1 MIRCRFVLNE
11 TGGEQKLCVTPA
23 ESCLGT
29 RLKAFTLVVPRKFEK
44 SKISTIPSSS
54 IASRHG
60 WTSQVSFAVF
70 WLLQHVDEMA
80 SSSQHKHSKRGMKK
94 MLTAHKTVFKTF
106 TNILTYVISLLLQSS
121 ILLLIVMAEIV

>member
-11 TGGEQKLCVTPA
+11 IGGEQNLCVTPV

-29 RLKAFTLVVPRKFEK
+29 RLKAFSLVVPRKFEE
-44 SKISTIPSSS
+44 SKISTILSSS

-70 WLLQHVDEMA
+70 WLLQHVDAMA
-80 SSSQHKHSKRGMKK
+80 SSSQHRHSKRGMKK
-94 MLTAHKTVFKTF
+94 MLIAHKTVLKKVTK
-106 TNILTYVISLLLQSS
+106 I
-121 ILLLIVMAEIV
+121 

>member
-1 MIRCRFVLNE
+1 MIRCGFVLNE
-11 TGGEQKLCVTPA
+11 KGGEQKLCVTPV

-29 RLKAFTLVVPRKFEK
+29 RLKAFPLVAPRKFEE

-80 SSSQHKHSKRGMKK
+80 SSSQHKHSNRGMKK
-94 MLTAHKTVFKTF
+94 ILTAHKTVFKTF
-106 TNILTYVISLLLQSS
+106 TNIITYVISLLLQSS

>member
-11 TGGEQKLCVTPA
+11 IGGEQNLCVTPD
-23 ESCLGT
+23 ESCLGS
-29 RLKAFTLVVPRKFEK
+29 RLKAFNLVVPRKFEK
-44 SKISTIPSSS
+44 SKISTTPSSS

-80 SSSQHKHSKRGMKK
+80 SSSQHKHSNRGMKK
-94 MLTAHKTVFKTF
+94 ILTAHKTVLKTF

-121 ILLLIVMAEIV
+121 ILLLILMAEIV

>member
-11 TGGEQKLCVTPA
+11 KGGEQNLCVTEV

-29 RLKAFTLVVPRKFEK
+29 RLKVFPLVVPRKFEE

-70 WLLQHVDEMA
+70 WLLQHVDEIA
-80 SSSQHKHSKRGMKK
+80 SSSQHRHSKRGMKK
-94 MLTAHKTVFKTF
+94 MLIAHKTVLKSF
-106 TNILTYVISLLLQSS
+106 TKLYTMFFHSFCNHLSYC
-121 ILLLIVMAEIV
+121 

>member
-11 TGGEQKLCVTPA
+11 KGGEQKLCVTPV
-23 ESCLGT
+23 ESSLGT
-29 RLKAFTLVVPRKFEK
+29 RLKAFNLVAPRKFEE
-44 SKISTIPSSS
+44 SKISTIPNSS

-94 MLTAHKTVFKTF
+94 MLTAHKTVFINF
-106 TNILTYVISLLLQSS
+106 NIYIIMNFGPFCNHLSDCQ
-121 ILLLIVMAEIV
+121 M